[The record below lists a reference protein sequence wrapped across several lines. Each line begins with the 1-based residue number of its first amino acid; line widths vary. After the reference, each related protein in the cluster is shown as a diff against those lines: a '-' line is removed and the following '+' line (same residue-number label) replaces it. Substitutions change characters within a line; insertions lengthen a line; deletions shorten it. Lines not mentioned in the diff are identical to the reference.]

1 MPPSRCVVQ
10 NCSNRAN
17 GKKGIP
23 VHLSPLDNI
32 KDEKF
37 DLRLLRHM
45 DKTLPQLV
53 VSLYVQYAL
62 AKIASKG
69 VT

>member
-23 VHLSPLDNI
+23 VHLSPLDNKRRKI
-32 KDEKF
+32 WLTF
-37 DLRLLRHM
+37 V
-45 DKTLPQLV
+45 KTHRQNFTQVV
-53 VSLYVQYAL
+53 VSLYVQYTL

>member
-1 MPPSRCVVQ
+1 MPPSCCVVQ

-17 GKKGIP
+17 GKKGIS
-23 VHLSPLDNI
+23 VHLSPLDN

-37 DLRLLRHM
+37 GLHLLRHI
-45 DKTLPQLV
+45 DKTLPQVV
-53 VSLYVQYAL
+53 VSLYVQYTL

-69 VT
+69 FT